1 MLTALGLY
9 LTEKQTSLVLSSQV
23 SDQKLELTALVDQ
36 INQLELDK
44 ASSVQIIGKLGAEQR
59 SLQAKLDLQQAELAA
74 ASEALRE
81 ESELLQQANAQR
93 SLAEEKLLEL
103 NHELVESAR
112 KLQASSQAGKI
123 AQLQERI
130 QDLETTNIQLQNQ
143 LNIASEQSRE
153 ASAPWPTSSMIK
165 PLCLLLL
172 AVCSFLLSGC
182 FNATVDEQSVPWG
195 RPASWERGAPGFG
208 TGY

>member
-1 MLTALGLY
+1 MKTTLLAVCFIAMLTALGLY

-44 ASSVQIIGKLGAEQR
+44 ASSVQIIDKLGAGQR

-143 LNIASEQSRE
+143 LNIASGQSRE
-153 ASAPWPTSSMIK
+153 ASAP
-165 PLCLLLL
+165 
-172 AVCSFLLSGC
+172 
-182 FNATVDEQSVPWG
+182 
-195 RPASWERGAPGFG
+195 
-208 TGY
+208 

>member
-1 MLTALGLY
+1 MKTTLLAVCFIAMLTALGLY

-44 ASSVQIIGKLGAEQR
+44 ASSVQIIDKLGAGQR

-81 ESELLQQANAQR
+81 ESVLLQQANAQR

-143 LNIASEQSRE
+143 LNKASGQSRE
-153 ASAPWPTSSMIK
+153 ASAP
-165 PLCLLLL
+165 
-172 AVCSFLLSGC
+172 
-182 FNATVDEQSVPWG
+182 
-195 RPASWERGAPGFG
+195 
-208 TGY
+208 

>member
-1 MLTALGLY
+1 MKTTLLAVCFIAMLTALGLY

-23 SDQKLELTALVDQ
+23 SDQKLELTALLDQ

-153 ASAPWPTSSMIK
+153 ASAP
-165 PLCLLLL
+165 
-172 AVCSFLLSGC
+172 
-182 FNATVDEQSVPWG
+182 
-195 RPASWERGAPGFG
+195 
-208 TGY
+208 

>member
-1 MLTALGLY
+1 MIIQYLQLNFMQHRYWILQDELFGMKTTLLAVCFIAMLTALGFY

-36 INQLELDK
+36 INQLEFDK
-44 ASSVQIIGKLGAEQR
+44 TSSVQIIDKLGAELR
-59 SLQAKLDLQQAELAA
+59 SLQSKLDLQHAELAA

-93 SLAEEKLLEL
+93 SLAEEKLHEL
-103 NHELVESAR
+103 NHALVESAR
-112 KLQASSQAGKI
+112 KLKASSQAGKI

-153 ASAPWPTSSMIK
+153 ASAP
-165 PLCLLLL
+165 
-172 AVCSFLLSGC
+172 
-182 FNATVDEQSVPWG
+182 
-195 RPASWERGAPGFG
+195 
-208 TGY
+208 

>member
-1 MLTALGLY
+1 MKTTLLAVCFIAMLTALGFY
-9 LTEKQTSLVLSSQV
+9 LTEKKTSLVLSSQV
-23 SDQKLELTALVDQ
+23 SDQKLELTALLDQ
-36 INQLELDK
+36 LNQLELDK
-44 ASSVQIIGKLGAEQR
+44 ASSVQIIDKLGAEQR

-81 ESELLQQANAQR
+81 ESELLQHANAQR

-153 ASAPWPTSSMIK
+153 ASAP
-165 PLCLLLL
+165 
-172 AVCSFLLSGC
+172 
-182 FNATVDEQSVPWG
+182 
-195 RPASWERGAPGFG
+195 
-208 TGY
+208 

>member
-1 MLTALGLY
+1 MKTTLLAVCFIAMLTALGLY

-23 SDQKLELTALVDQ
+23 SDQKLELTALLDQ

-44 ASSVQIIGKLGAEQR
+44 ASSVQIIDKLGAGQR

-143 LNIASEQSRE
+143 LNIASGQSRE
-153 ASAPWPTSSMIK
+153 ASAP
-165 PLCLLLL
+165 
-172 AVCSFLLSGC
+172 
-182 FNATVDEQSVPWG
+182 
-195 RPASWERGAPGFG
+195 
-208 TGY
+208 